1 MKTLKN
7 YICKTNA
14 QKNLKKRVNTS
25 SFASNNFLRSKNI
38 MREII
43 CSEFFGL
50 QDQLTIIK

>member
-14 QKNLKKRVNTS
+14 QKKLKKRVNTS